1 VTAVTHRKNPVY
13 PATIVGRPPMEDAW
27 LGKATERIF
36 LPLIK
41 LMVPEIVDINLP
53 VEACF
58 HNLAIVSIKKRYP
71 GHAFKVMNALWGL
84 GQLMFTKIIIVL
96 DDDVNVHDMYE
107 VIWRFTN
114 NIDPERD
121 MLVTRGP
128 IDVLDH
134 ASRMLGYGSKIG
146 FDATR
151 KWPSEGFTRE
161 WPEVIQMSPEVKQR
175 IDQIWQQLG
184 LD

>member
-1 VTAVTHRKNPVY
+1 
-13 PATIVGRPPMEDAW
+13 MEDAW

-36 LPLIK
+36 LPLIR
-41 LMVPEIVDINLP
+41 LMVPEIVDIHLP

-58 HNLAIVSIKKRYP
+58 HHLAIVSIKKRYP
-71 GHAFKVMNALWGL
+71 GHAFKVMHALWGL
-84 GQLMFTKIIIVL
+84 GQLMFTKIIIVV
-96 DDDVNVHDMYE
+96 DEDVNVQDMSE

-134 ASRMLGYGSKIG
+134 ASRMLGFGSKVG

-151 KWPSEGFTRE
+151 KWASEGFTRE
-161 WPEVIQMSPEVKQR
+161 WPDVIQMSPEVKQR